1 MEEAFIIVLQQ
12 MFFNINTSSIHI
24 TVTNKLNKTLG
35 FVNRIRTS
43 IAECVFI
50 FPFAN
55 LKFERKNVKQSKI
68 IKIEKNQNNLIRL
81 LEHQSPEER
90 QEFLNDI
97 DYILCRF
104 LKFKRKDLPWRNLGK
119 QNEKWDKLIRKV
131 RLIVSRIHLE
141 LIKKDRTL
149 H

>member
-1 MEEAFIIVLQQ
+1 M
-12 MFFNINTSSIHI
+12 S
-24 TVTNKLNKTLG
+24 
-35 FVNRIRTS
+35 
-43 IAECVFI
+43 VFI
-50 FPFAN
+50 FPLTN
-55 LKFERKNVKQSKI
+55 LGFERKNVKQSKI

-104 LKFKRKDLPWRNLGK
+104 LKFKLRDLPWRNIEK
-119 QNEKWDKLIRKV
+119 QNEKWDKLIRKI
-131 RLIVSRIHLE
+131 RLVVSKIQLE
-141 LIKKDRTL
+141 SMKKERTL

>member
-1 MEEAFIIVLQQ
+1 M
-12 MFFNINTSSIHI
+12 
-24 TVTNKLNKTLG
+24 
-35 FVNRIRTS
+35 
-43 IAECVFI
+43 
-50 FPFAN
+50 
-55 LKFERKNVKQSKI
+55 KQSKI

-97 DYILCRF
+97 DHILCHF
-104 LKFKRKDLPWRNLGK
+104 LKFRRKDLPWRNTRK
-119 QNEKWDKLIRKV
+119 NSDKWDKLIRKV

-141 LIKKDRTL
+141 LIKKERTL

>member
-1 MEEAFIIVLQQ
+1 M
-12 MFFNINTSSIHI
+12 S
-24 TVTNKLNKTLG
+24 
-35 FVNRIRTS
+35 
-43 IAECVFI
+43 VFI
-50 FPFAN
+50 FPLTN
-55 LKFERKNVKQSKI
+55 LEFERKNVKQSKI

-119 QNEKWDKLIRKV
+119 QNDKWDKLIRKV
-131 RLIVSRIHLE
+131 RLIVARINLE
-141 LIKKDRTL
+141 LIKRKERCTNDYVK
-149 H
+149 

>member
-1 MEEAFIIVLQQ
+1 
-12 MFFNINTSSIHI
+12 
-24 TVTNKLNKTLG
+24 
-35 FVNRIRTS
+35 
-43 IAECVFI
+43 
-50 FPFAN
+50 
-55 LKFERKNVKQSKI
+55 VKQSKI

-90 QEFLNDI
+90 QKFLNDI

-104 LKFKRKDLPWRNLGK
+104 LEFKLNDLPWRNLEK

-141 LIKKDRTL
+141 LINKERTL

>member
-1 MEEAFIIVLQQ
+1 M
-12 MFFNINTSSIHI
+12 
-24 TVTNKLNKTLG
+24 
-35 FVNRIRTS
+35 
-43 IAECVFI
+43 
-50 FPFAN
+50 
-55 LKFERKNVKQSKI
+55 KQSKI

-104 LKFKRKDLPWRNLGK
+104 LKFKIKDLPWRNLGK

>member
-1 MEEAFIIVLQQ
+1 M
-12 MFFNINTSSIHI
+12 
-24 TVTNKLNKTLG
+24 
-35 FVNRIRTS
+35 
-43 IAECVFI
+43 
-50 FPFAN
+50 
-55 LKFERKNVKQSKI
+55 KQSKI

-119 QNEKWDKLIRKV
+119 QNEKWDQLIRKV
-131 RLIVSRIHLE
+131 RLIVARINLE